1 MVPNG
6 VVSLKESVNDAVP
19 LASGGDIVLLPQA
32 KRFAELASYAW
43 ASASATPP
51 SFTACHV
58 TVTKTVLVIVEV
70 LSVQDMV
77 ALDSPPYAAAGS
89 AEASARSK
97 AIPRATRSRRF
108 IDIPSICS
116 QCQQSG
122 FPIQGSI
129 RRYAAQLHD
138 NLHHDTL
145 PSAMAPLQ

>member
-1 MVPNG
+1 
-6 VVSLKESVNDAVP
+6 
-19 LASGGDIVLLPQA
+19 A

-43 ASASATPP
+43 TSASATPP

-108 IDIPSICS
+108 IEIPPSVRS
-116 QCQQSG
+116 RQQSG
-122 FPIQGSI
+122 FLIQGSVI
-129 RRYAAQLHD
+129 KYA
-138 NLHHDTL
+138 
-145 PSAMAPLQ
+145 APLQDTFVICPNSCPSS